1 MPKSLK
7 IANIMNIFLVVW
19 SGVVGEQRRTG
30 SLFLGVMLFYMIVL
44 LCVLGKVDVDDR
56 AVVVGS
62 ICVVIGSFMYSS
74 PMTVI
79 VRFHAT
85 I

>member
-1 MPKSLK
+1 MDDFMVGLSV
-7 IANIMNIFLVVW
+7 F
-19 SGVVGEQRRTG
+19 SCGGEQKRTG
-30 SLFLGVMLFYMIVL
+30 GLFMGVMIFYMIVL
-44 LCVLGKVDVDDR
+44 LCILGKVEVENR

-79 VRFHAT
+79 VRFNFFE
-85 I
+85 IVY